1 MKAITIR
8 QPWASLIALGE
19 KKIETRSWQTKY
31 RGPILIHAG
40 KSVDKKAMKTLCIKE
55 ALERHG
61 INRAEDLPTGCIIAK
76 ANLDE
81 VYRIDYYNSYRKK
94 AEGWNVSKTNDK
106 LLVDKFEYELGDYV
120 SDENNNRYGW
130 KLSDVEPIKPIPC
143 KGQLSIW
150 NYEGD
155 V

>member
-76 ANLDE
+76 AHLDE
-81 VYRIDYYNSYRKK
+81 VCRVEKANDTLRQAWTMDKEGCVK
-94 AEGWNVSKTNDK
+94 LLAEGN
-106 LLVDKFEYELGDYV
+106 EYLFGGYIRELKY
-120 SDENNNRYGW
+120 RYGW
-130 KLSDVEPIKPIPC
+130 KLSHVEPIKPIPC